1 MTSLTSCCGR
11 EGTHWASVGFRSC
24 LLRFVQWKTGCHFS
38 SIGASNGDQTYG
50 WTGRKFYEFPIESKW
65 CQPFIMKVKVPNTGP
80 HNHKAIFSH
89 CLKWGQGRQRYQD
102 EYFPMS
108 LCSLI
113 IIRNTIC
120 LLTIKSVDNMTFWDF
135 SWRGCVWWANIHFSS
150 VVPIFNFLLSPNAFQ
165 INNVSKWKFYHSRP
179 GSKWKWWPAVNI
191 KHSRSPS
198 WTGSRGDIWVRP
210 NWCKSQHHRHR
221 HRHHRPHHYHH
232 RHRHPLHPVICHHC
246 HPRHP
251 FRSKPQV
258 THASSKDTAHDSQ

>member
-1 MTSLTSCCGR
+1 
-11 EGTHWASVGFRSC
+11 
-24 LLRFVQWKTGCHFS
+24 
-38 SIGASNGDQTYG
+38 
-50 WTGRKFYEFPIESKW
+50 
-65 CQPFIMKVKVPNTGP
+65 
-80 HNHKAIFSH
+80 
-89 CLKWGQGRQRYQD
+89 
-102 EYFPMS
+102 
-108 LCSLI
+108 
-113 IIRNTIC
+113 
-120 LLTIKSVDNMTFWDF
+120 MTFWDF

-258 THASSKDTAHDSQ
+258 THYRRTQPMIPNKKHIWHRILLTYDDLKKRPFLVIRQRMGPFDWSTNC

>member
-1 MTSLTSCCGR
+1 MYIIWGKL
-11 EGTHWASVGFRSC
+11 
-24 LLRFVQWKTGCHFS
+24 FS
-38 SIGASNGDQTYG
+38 SFGVV
-50 WTGRKFYEFPIESKW
+50 RMRLRSKY
-65 CQPFIMKVKVPNTGP
+65 P
-80 HNHKAIFSH
+80 
-89 CLKWGQGRQRYQD
+89 
-102 EYFPMS
+102 
-108 LCSLI
+108 
-113 IIRNTIC
+113 
-120 LLTIKSVDNMTFWDF
+120 
-135 SWRGCVWWANIHFSS
+135 
-150 VVPIFNFLLSPNAFQ
+150 FLLSGSNIQFPTFPNGFQ